1 VTHLLAALALMTL
14 GSGPIRGFGV
24 TLFIGILTSMFTSV
38 TVTHAITNL
47 VRAFVEQR
55 VSRCYALFD
64 KN

>member
-1 VTHLLAALALMTL
+1 LLAALALMTL

-47 VRAFVEQR
+47 VHGGRKLKGLYVGGG
-55 VSRCYALFD
+55 YARGAA
-64 KN
+64 